1 MAGFT
6 PMMQQYL
13 DIKEQY
19 PDTLL
24 FYRLGD
30 FYEMFFDDAKL
41 ASKELQLT
49 LTGRDCGQ
57 PERAPMC
64 GVPYHACEAYI
75 ARLVKRGYKVA
86 ICEQIEDPAKAVG
99 IVKRDIVRI
108 ITPGT
113 VLEGSMLEEKENNF
127 LASVYMNERGGA
139 VCFADASTGAAYAC
153 FAEGADAAE
162 HLRDEIARYAPREIL
177 QNAVAAEC
185 HALRKYFE
193 DRSDVKPETR
203 PEADFDEEDARTRVS
218 LRFGAELCEPGRT
231 DVRILQAAGA
241 LLAYLQLTQ
250 KGAMEQLNH
259 LSVYARDSFLTLDVT
274 ARRNLELSET
284 MMRREHRGSLLWV
297 LDKTKTAM
305 GGRLMARW
313 VESPLTNPAA
323 ILRRH
328 AAVEEMFENTVARKE
343 TAEVLKGIYDM
354 ERLTSRIVYGSAN
367 ARDLLSLRDALAQ
380 LPALREQISRLQAP
394 LWQELLSRIDPLEN
408 LCAHIRDAI
417 REDPLPA
424 ITIREGDMIRE
435 GYNEEV
441 DRLRG
446 LLKGSTDLMAE
457 IESRERERTGIR
469 TLKVSYNKVFG
480 YYIDISKSFLDKVP
494 PEYVRKQTLVNNERF
509 ITQELKDLENEV
521 FNAKDRIND
530 LEYEL
535 FDAVRREAADAVL
548 ALQET
553 AAAVAE
559 TDVLISLAEV
569 ARENNYVRPDIDMS
583 DTLSITGG
591 RHPVVEKLLKGSR
604 FVPNDALLDCRDN
617 RVAVITGPNMAGKS
631 TYMRQI
637 ALTVIM
643 AQMGGFVP
651 AQSARIGVVD
661 RIFTRIGASDDM
673 AAGQSTF
680 MVEMVEVANILKE
693 ATSRSLIIL
702 DEIGRGTSTYDGM
715 SIARAVLEYTAD
727 KKRLGAK
734 TVFATHY
741 HELTALEATVPGV
754 KNYNITV
761 KKRGDDITFLRKIVR
776 GGADRSYGVEVAKL
790 AGIPNAVINR
800 AREIL
805 AELDAG
811 RGAEPVAYATA
822 AEPGLQTG
830 LSGGEAEALCREIAA
845 IEADTLTPIEAL
857 NLIYQL
863 AEKAKQ
869 IG

>member
-30 FYEMFFDDAKL
+30 FYEMFFDDAKT
-41 ASKELQLT
+41 ASRELQLT

-57 PERAPMC
+57 EERAPMC

-86 ICEQIEDPAKAVG
+86 ICEQLEDPAQAAG
-99 IVKRDIVRI
+99 IVRRDIVRI
-108 ITPGT
+108 VTPGT
-113 VLEGSMLEEKENNF
+113 VLEGSMLEEKQNNF
-127 LASVYMNERGGA
+127 LAAIYLEARGGA
-139 VCFADASTGAAYAC
+139 VCFADISTGAAYAC
-153 FAEGADAAE
+153 FVQGEDAGE
-162 HLRDEIARYAPREIL
+162 RLRDEIARYNPREIL
-177 QNAVAAEC
+177 QNDMAAADAVLC
-185 HALRKYFE
+185 KYFE
-193 DRSDVKPETR
+193 DRGDLHPETR
-203 PEADFDEEDARTRVS
+203 PEADFDEEGARERVA
-218 LRFGAELCEPGRT
+218 RQFGAGIAAPGAT
-231 DVRILQAAGA
+231 DIRILRAAGA
-241 LLAYLQLTQ
+241 LLCYLSLTQ
-250 KGAMEQLNH
+250 KSAMEQLNR
-259 LSVYARDSFLTLDVT
+259 LSLYAQDNFLTLDVT
-274 ARRNLELSET
+274 ARRNLELNET
-284 MMRREHRGSLLWV
+284 LIRREHRGSLLWV
-297 LDKTKTAM
+297 LDRTQTAM

-328 AAVEEMFENTVARKE
+328 AAVEEMFENTVLRRD
-343 TAEVLKGIYDM
+343 TAEILRGIYDI

-380 LPALREQISRLQAP
+380 LPALRAQLSCLEAP
-394 LWQELLSRIDPLEN
+394 LWKELLERIDPMES
-408 LCAHIRDAI
+408 LCARIRD
-417 REDPLPA
+417 
-424 ITIREGDMIRE
+424 TIRENPLPPVVIRE
-435 GYNEEV
+435 GEMIRDGYSEEV
-441 DRLRG
+441 DRLRR
-446 LLKGSTDLMAE
+446 LFKGSTDLMAE
-457 IESRERERTGIR
+457 IETRERERTGIR
-469 TLKVSYNKVFG
+469 TLKVGYNKVFG

-509 ITQELKDLENEV
+509 ITQELKELENEV
-521 FNAKDRIND
+521 LNAKDRLYE
-530 LEYEL
+530 LEYEI
-535 FDAVRREAADAVL
+535 FDTVRREAAEAVKS
-548 ALQET
+548 LQET

-559 TDVLISLAEV
+559 ADVLISLAEV

-583 DTLSITGG
+583 DNLLICGS

-604 FVPNDALLDCRDN
+604 FVPNDVTLDCRDN

-637 ALTVIM
+637 AITVIM

-661 RIFTRIGASDDM
+661 RIFTRIGAADDM
-673 AAGQSTF
+673 VAGQSTF
-680 MVEMVEVANILKE
+680 MVEMVEVANILRE

-715 SIARAVLEYTAD
+715 SIARAVLEYVAD

-741 HELTALEATVPGV
+741 HELTALESTVEGV

-776 GGADRSYGVEVAKL
+776 GGADQSYGVEVAKL
-790 AGIPNAVINR
+790 AGIPAPVIAR

-811 RGAEPVAYATA
+811 RGALPA
-822 AEPGLQTG
+822 AVETEGQASLQTG

-845 IEADTLTPIEAL
+845 LEADTLTPIEAL

-863 AEKAKQ
+863 AERAKQ
-869 IG
+869 I